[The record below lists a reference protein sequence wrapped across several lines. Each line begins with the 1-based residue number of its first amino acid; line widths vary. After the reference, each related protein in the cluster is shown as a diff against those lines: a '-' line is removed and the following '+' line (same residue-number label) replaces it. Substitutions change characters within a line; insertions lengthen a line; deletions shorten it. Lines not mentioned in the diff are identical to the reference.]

1 MSELFSIAVS
11 WNHPCLC
18 EASPVNAYH
27 RMDDFPKWTINNPRV
42 GRPKVSTIQG
52 LSELI
57 PADPIQGSLWVS
69 KVSLADGLG

>member
-1 MSELFSIAVS
+1 MESSMSLRSQPCKCVS
-11 WNHPCLC
+11 PYGRLP
-18 EASPVNAYH
+18 EV
-27 RMDDFPKWTINNPRV
+27 DINNPRV